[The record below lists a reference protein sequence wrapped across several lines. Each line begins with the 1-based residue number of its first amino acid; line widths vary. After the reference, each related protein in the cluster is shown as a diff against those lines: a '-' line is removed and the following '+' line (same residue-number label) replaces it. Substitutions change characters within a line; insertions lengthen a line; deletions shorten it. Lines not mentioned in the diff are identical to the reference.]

1 MRVGVVCASVTVIQT
16 VESGE
21 PVSKPDGADSYPPG
35 QTATHAMPVP
45 GLPPHSGLQRGT
57 KRAMSEENV
66 DAVRQACAAW
76 ERGEWDASAELFDPD
91 LEVVYSTSAFPDA
104 GTYRGGRVVLNAWRR
119 WLEAWDEFRMEF
131 VDVIEAGDH
140 IVALNRLRGR
150 GKESGATVD
159 AEVGVIFDCDRGI
172 IRRMVFCDRQEA
184 LEAAGRE

>member
-1 MRVGVVCASVTVIQT
+1 
-16 VESGE
+16 
-21 PVSKPDGADSYPPG
+21 
-35 QTATHAMPVP
+35 
-45 GLPPHSGLQRGT
+45 
-57 KRAMSEENV
+57 MSEENV